1 MNLAS
6 KKLKMDR
13 RRGFTL
19 IEIMVSV
26 SVFVVIMVISMG
38 TIVTIVDANRKS
50 QTLRTVMDNLN
61 FTIEAMTRTI
71 RFATKYHC
79 DVTIISPPI
88 TSPRDCAGGA
98 NSIVVLASNGDT
110 VTYKLNTVS
119 GQILRDID
127 SSTGIDSFNYSLT
140 SSDVTITTLS
150 FRVIGSYGYGGGANK
165 LQPQVIITIGGYSG
179 SKPTT
184 RSSFLLQTTVSQRV
198 FDSQN

>member
-1 MNLAS
+1 MDFLKNT
-6 KKLKMDR
+6 KKNQK
-13 RRGFTL
+13 GFTL

-26 SVFVVIMVISMG
+26 SIFMIVMTISMG

-71 RFATKYHC
+71 RFGTNYHC
-79 DVTIISPPI
+79 DVADTTPPI
-88 TSPRDCAGGA
+88 TSPNDCASGA
-98 NSIVVLASNGDT
+98 SSIVVRASNGDI
-110 VTYKLNTVS
+110 VTYKLDN
-119 GQILRDID
+119 GQIKRDVDSLIGTD
-127 SSTGIDSFNYSLT
+127 SSDYALT
-140 SSDVTITTLS
+140 SSDVFIATTT
-150 FRVIGSYGYGGGANK
+150 FRVIGSYEYSGGENV

-179 SKPTT
+179 SKPTS

>member
-1 MNLAS
+1 MKIVS
-6 KKLKMDR
+6 KKVIRNR
-13 RRGFTL
+13 RGGFTL

-38 TIVTIVDANRKS
+38 TIVTIIDANRKS
-50 QTLRTVMDNLN
+50 QSLRTVMDNLN

-71 RFATKYHC
+71 RFATNYHC
-79 DVTIISPPI
+79 DVTIIDPLV
-88 TSPRDCAGGA
+88 TLPRDCVAGA
-98 NSIVVLASNGDT
+98 TSIVVLASNGDT
-110 VTYKLNTVS
+110 VTYKLS
-119 GQILRDID
+119 GTQIKRDINSFAGID
-127 SSTGIDSFNYSLT
+127 SSDYSLT
-140 SSDVTITTLS
+140 SSDVTITDLS

-179 SKPTT
+179 SKLTS

>member
-1 MNLAS
+1 MVS
-6 KKLKMDR
+6 KKTTQNRKK
-13 RRGFTL
+13 GFTL

-26 SVFVVIMVISMG
+26 SLFVVVMVISMG

-71 RFATKYHC
+71 RFGTNYHC
-79 DVTIISPPI
+79 DVTVTNPAI

-98 NSIVVLASNGDT
+98 TSIVVKASNGDT
-110 VTYKLNTVS
+110 VTYKLSN
-119 GQILRDID
+119 GRIKRDVDSLIGID
-127 SSTGIDSFNYSLT
+127 SSDYSLT
-140 SSDVTITTLS
+140 SSDVTIDSLS
-150 FRVIGSYGYGGGANK
+150 FRVIGSYGYSGGANK

-179 SKPTT
+179 SKPTSK
-184 RSSFLLQTTVSQRV
+184 SSFLLQTTISQRV